1 MSEIV
6 ISRHIANVIKEGE
19 LEKSNMQKKHIANSD
34 KPVSDYSLVVGWNSV
49 AFSGIVGYSAVL
61 VYCLWWK
68 TLRYSTLRAEL
79 LRSD

>member
-1 MSEIV
+1 MRFCNKV
-6 ISRHIANVIKEGE
+6 VD
-19 LEKSNMQKKHIANSD
+19 LEKQSNMQKMHIANSD
-34 KPVSDYSLVVGWNSV
+34 KSVSAYSLAVGWNSV
-49 AFSGIVGYSAVL
+49 AFSGIVGYSAIL

>member
-1 MSEIV
+1 MHFCKKV
-6 ISRHIANVIKEGE
+6 VD
-19 LEKSNMQKKHIANSD
+19 LEKKSNMQIANFD

-49 AFSGIVGYSAVL
+49 AFSGIVGYSAIL